1 MQDYPHLLFRKHW
14 ELSPEVLFELG
25 QCNAIITAIAEMP
38 LRPSHYRELRQVAL
52 VKGAQATT
60 AIEGNTL
67 SESEVERIAEG
78 NKLAPSKEY
87 QEIEV
92 RNILEAMNSLLQE
105 VVYED
110 QEQLVDRDLLLRFHQ
125 MVGKNLGEHFDAI
138 PGRLREDQRIVGPY
152 RCPDHGDV
160 PELVERL
167 CRWLREEF
175 HYESGEQTFVDAV
188 VQAIVTHVYIEWIHP
203 FGDGNGRT
211 GRLVEFYILLRAGL
225 PNIASHVPSNF
236 YNLTRTEYYRQL
248 GHASKTGD
256 LSKFVAYAV
265 RGFRD
270 GLSETLKTIQ
280 FSQFAIAWRS
290 YIHESF
296 ADTHF
301 QKDVL
306 KRRRMLALAL
316 PLEGGVTLDEAM
328 TLNPRLAREY
338 ATLSDRTALRDLQV
352 LEGLEL
358 VAREEGFYRA
368 NTATLRMQMPSRRIE
383 NHVLAR
389 V

>member
-1 MQDYPHLLFRKHW
+1 MADYPHLQFRKHW
-14 ELSPEVLFELG
+14 SLSPEVLFELG
-25 QCNAIITAIAEMP
+25 QCNAIVAAIAEMP

-67 SESEVERIAEG
+67 SEAEVERVAEG
-78 NKLAPSKEY
+78 ERLPPSKEY

-92 RNILEAMNSLLQE
+92 RNILDAMNELLHE
-105 VVYED
+105 VVLED
-110 QEQLVDRDLLLRFHQ
+110 HEQLIGRRLLLRFHE
-125 MVGKNLGEHFDAI
+125 MVGRDLGEHFDAI

-152 RCPDHGDV
+152 RCPDYREV
-160 PELVERL
+160 PELVDRL
-167 CRWLREEF
+167 CRWLRAEF
-175 HYESGEQTFVDAV
+175 RYESGEQTFVDAV
-188 VQAIVTHVYIEWIHP
+188 VQAIVTHVYVEWIHP

-236 YNLTRTEYYRQL
+236 YNLTRPEYYRQL
-248 GHASKTGD
+248 GEATRTGD
-256 LSKFVAYAV
+256 LSQFIAYAV

-270 GLSETLKTIQ
+270 GLSEILEKIQ
-280 FSQFAIAWRS
+280 YSQFAIAWRS
-290 YIHESF
+290 YIHEEL
-296 ADTHF
+296 AETRF

-316 PLEGGVTLDEAM
+316 PLDRGLTLEEAM
-328 TLNPRLAREY
+328 TVDSRVAREY
-338 ATLSDRTALRDLQV
+338 AKLSDRTALRDLEA
-352 LEGLEL
+352 LEQLEL
-358 VAREEGFYRA
+358 VVRAEGLYHV
-368 NTATLRMQMPSRRIE
+368 NTQALRMQMPSRRVKD
-383 NHVLAR
+383 HVLAR